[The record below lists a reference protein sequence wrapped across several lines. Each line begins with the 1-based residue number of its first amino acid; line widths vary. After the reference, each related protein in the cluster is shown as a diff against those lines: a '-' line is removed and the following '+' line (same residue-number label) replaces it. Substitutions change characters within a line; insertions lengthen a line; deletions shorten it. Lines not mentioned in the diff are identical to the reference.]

1 MLYVY
6 SLQQARLTPRD
17 PVTRDIEQGV
27 DAMMT
32 MRRRTLRS
40 FLTAIFA
47 LTILHLL
54 AGAASALDNG
64 QCLDCHG
71 DQGIPGW
78 SPEEMASNVTPGG
91 PQKAPHVGGKFPG
104 MSLHVDPGL
113 YKQSVHADVSCTDCH
128 ADVKDVPHTARLK
141 RVDCSGCHSEVAATY
156 AKSRHVLTF
165 GKSPIGNA
173 PACVDC
179 HGAHAVPKSSLSTS
193 PVYFRN
199 IATTCTRCHGDKT
212 ITDGR
217 NIAIPGAAKQYQQSI
232 HNRAIVDMG
241 LNKSASCIDCHGA
254 HDMKDRRD
262 PSSSINKTNLPATC
276 GKCHF
281 GVYALYKD
289 SVHGTALARG
299 VPDAPNCADCH
310 GEHDIRSVTDPNS
323 PVSFAAISQTT
334 CASCH
339 AAEKLAAR
347 YGVPVDKVRGYQE
360 SFHGLSARLGDKTVA
375 NCASC
380 HGDHAIHPSSDPRSM
395 INPKNLPVT
404 CGKCHPGATA
414 NFASGNIHVGPGGI
428 GGRIKYLVE
437 QFYIWMIVVVIG
449 GMIVHNGFDYFRK
462 MQALYRKRQQWKQ
475 PAYERLNRSERA
487 QHLLTLSTFFTL
499 VITGFALKFKWSIP
513 LISDDVNVVLRSWG
527 HRVAAI
533 LMIAT
538 SVYHVYYAVFTSRG
552 RGHAWRMMPRWK
564 DVEDITGTIRY
575 YLGLADHKPKF
586 DRFSY
591 VEKAEYLALVWGTI
605 VMVVTGF
612 LLWFQTEAMRHIPMW
627 GLDVA
632 TIIHYYEAILATLAI
647 IVWHLYYVFL
657 NPDFAPMSF
666 TWIDGKLSR
675 HDMEHEHALE
685 LEEID
690 AYERRG
696 ETPPP
701 DVTRIAT
708 EEE

>member
-6 SLQQARLTPRD
+6 SRHIGWDSPD
-17 PVTRDIEQGV
+17 SVISDIEQGV
-27 DAMMT
+27 DAMMIT
-32 MRRRTLRS
+32 RRRTLRS
-40 FLTAIFA
+40 YLTAIFA
-47 LTILHLL
+47 LTTLL
-54 AGAASALDNG
+54 LLPGAASALDNG
-64 QCLDCHG
+64 QCFDCHG
-71 DQGIPGW
+71 DQGILGW
-78 SPEEMASNVTPGG
+78 SPAEKASNVDPGG
-91 PQKAPHVGGKFPG
+91 QKARHHFAGNFPG
-104 MSLHVDPGL
+104 MSLYVDAEA
-113 YKQSVHADVSCTDCH
+113 YKVSVHADLSCTDCH
-128 ADVKDVPHTARLK
+128 ADLKNLPHTARLK
-141 RVDCSGCHSEVAATY
+141 LVDCSGCHSKEAAIY
-156 AKSRHVLTF
+156 AKSNHVVSF
-165 GKSPIGNA
+165 GGKPIDD
-173 PACVDC
+173 PPRCVDC
-179 HGAHAVPKSSLSTS
+179 HGAHAVPKSSVSTS

-199 IATTCTRCHGDKT
+199 IAATCTRCHGNKE
-212 ITDGR
+212 ITATR
-217 NIAIPGAAKQYQQSI
+217 NIAIPGAAKMYADSV
-232 HNRAIVDMG
+232 HNRAIVDLG
-241 LNKSASCIDCHGA
+241 LNKSASCVDCHGA
-254 HDMKDRRD
+254 HNVKDRRD
-262 PSSSINKTNLPATC
+262 PSSPINKTNLPATC
-276 GKCHF
+276 GRCHF

-310 GEHDIRSVTDPNS
+310 GEHDVRAIKNPNFPAASV
-323 PVSFAAISQTT
+323 AASSCPT
-334 CASCH
+334 CH

-347 YGVPVDKVRGYQE
+347 YGVPVDKVRGYQQ

-380 HGDHAIHPSSDPRSM
+380 HGDHAIYPSSDPRST
-395 INPKNLPVT
+395 IYPKNLPVT

-414 NFASGNIHVGPGGI
+414 NFASGNIHVGPGGT
-428 GGRIKYLVE
+428 GGRIKYWVE

-449 GMIVHNGFDYFRK
+449 GMVVHNGFDYFRK
-462 MQALYRKRQQWKQ
+462 MQALYRKRRKWQQ
-475 PAYERLNRSERA
+475 PAYERLSRSERI
-487 QHLLTLSTFFTL
+487 QHVLTLTTFFTL

-513 LISDDVNVVLRSWG
+513 LVSDDVNVSLRGGS
-527 HRVAAI
+527 HRVAAV

-538 SVYHVYYAVFTSRG
+538 SVYHVFYAFFTARG
-552 RGHAWRMMPRWK
+552 RGQVWRMLPRWK
-564 DVEDITGTIRY
+564 DAEDIVGTIRY
-575 YLGLADHKPKF
+575 FLGLADHKPKY

-612 LLWFQTEAMRHIPMW
+612 LLWFQNEALKHIPMW

-647 IVWHLYYVFL
+647 IVWHLYYVFV

-685 LEEID
+685 IEEID
-690 AYERRG
+690 AYARRG

-701 DVTRIAT
+701 DVTRIAP